1 MKILY
6 LGDIMGAVGV
16 KTVRA
21 ILPKVKKEYQ
31 VDLVIAQAENVTN
44 GKGLSK
50 ADFIELRKIGVD
62 FCTGGNWSLHNPE
75 IIDYLN
81 DPAQPVIRPANYPIG
96 TPGRGWKYIET
107 KHGKVLVISLLG
119 SIVGKDADKP
129 TDNPLKTIDVILE
142 ENKNIERVATIVNFH
157 GDFSS
162 EKRVIGYY
170 LDGRV
175 TGVVGD
181 HWHVPTA
188 DAMVLPK
195 GTAHITDVGMCGAL
209 HSSLGVKTEVIINR
223 WRDGNVS
230 KNELET
236 SGILQFNAVIID
248 IDELTGLAHNIV
260 PVHKNINNQQNAYSV
275 GVIINAMGNIKRIL
289 VVEDE
294 KPLNQIL
301 SLKLTHEGYQ
311 VDSAFNGESGLEMI
325 TNNEYDLVLLDLIT
339 PVMDGFG
346 VLEQLQGKLNSPP
359 IIVLSNLGQVEEKQR
374 SEELGAAGFFIKA
387 DTPLSDVVSI
397 VKNQLVAV

>member
-1 MKILY
+1 
-6 LGDIMGAVGV
+6 MGSVGV
-16 KTVRA
+16 ETVRA
-21 ILPKVKKEYQ
+21 LLPKVKKDYQ

-50 ADFIELRKIGVD
+50 ADFLELRKIGVD
-62 FCTGGNWSLHNPE
+62 FCTGGNWTLHNPE

-81 DPAQPVIRPANYPIG
+81 DPQQPVIRPANYPAG
-96 TPGRGWKYIET
+96 TAGRGWKYIET
-107 KHGKVLVISLLG
+107 KFGKVLVISLLG

-129 TDNPLKTIDVILE
+129 TDNPLKTIDAILE
-142 ENKNIERVATIVNFH
+142 ENKEIERVAIIVNFH

-175 TGVVGD
+175 TAVIGD

-223 WRDGNVS
+223 WREGKVS

-236 SGILQFNAVIID
+236 EGAMQLNAVLIQTD
-248 IDELTGLAHNIV
+248 TSNGLAKTI
-260 PVHKNINNQQNAYSV
+260 KQIQ
-275 GVIINAMGNIKRIL
+275 IIK
-289 VVEDE
+289 
-294 KPLNQIL
+294 
-301 SLKLTHEGYQ
+301 
-311 VDSAFNGESGLEMI
+311 
-325 TNNEYDLVLLDLIT
+325 
-339 PVMDGFG
+339 
-346 VLEQLQGKLNSPP
+346 
-359 IIVLSNLGQVEEKQR
+359 
-374 SEELGAAGFFIKA
+374 
-387 DTPLSDVVSI
+387 
-397 VKNQLVAV
+397 